1 MAAKLIDGKGVAN
14 GIREEIA
21 REAAR
26 LKERGVIPGLAVV
39 LVGDDPASASY
50 VRGKERACEELGLYS
65 DNRHLPGDI
74 SERELLEVIDELNN
88 DERIHGILV
97 QLPVPPQ
104 IDEEHAL
111 LAINPDKDAD
121 GIHPMNLGR
130 LVLGSPRFL
139 PCTPHGVLKLL
150 DAYGISTIGANVVI
164 IGRSNIVGKP
174 LANMLMQRSPSG
186 NATVTLC
193 HTKTKD
199 LSRHTRSADI
209 LISAIGQ
216 PGLVTGEMIKEGAVV
231 IDVGTTRVE
240 DATKKRGYRLA
251 GDIDFDSVR
260 EKASYLTPVP
270 GGVGPMTITMLMY
283 NTVESA
289 RLSWERDRSMNSG
302 TGKRSGT

>member
-1 MAAKLIDGKGVAN
+1 
-14 GIREEIA
+14 
-21 REAAR
+21 
-26 LKERGVIPGLAVV
+26 
-39 LVGDDPASASY
+39 
-50 VRGKERACEELGLYS
+50 
-65 DNRHLPGDI
+65 
-74 SERELLEVIDELNN
+74 
-88 DERIHGILV
+88 
-97 QLPVPPQ
+97 
-104 IDEEHAL
+104 
-111 LAINPDKDAD
+111 
-121 GIHPMNLGR
+121 
-130 LVLGSPRFL
+130 
-139 PCTPHGVLKLL
+139 
-150 DAYGISTIGANVVI
+150 
-164 IGRSNIVGKP
+164 
-174 LANMLMQRSPSG
+174 MQRSPSG